1 MYNIN
6 TVISNFIDAA
16 TNNGSALKDGNANQ
30 ANKYFRVIEKKTK
43 WLKEH
48 DELTNQ
54 LFTDLLFHQN
64 DYVKYHTACALLRV
78 QTDIALNTLSV
89 LEKKR
94 GLLGFSA
101 EMTIKEYQKGNI

>member
-6 TVISNFIDAA
+6 TVISDFIDAA
-16 TNNGSALKDGNANQ
+16 TNNGIALEDGNANQ
-30 ANKYFRVIEKKTK
+30 ANKYFRVTEKKIK
-43 WLKEH
+43 CLKEH
-48 DELTNQ
+48 DELTNH
-54 LFTDLLFHQN
+54 LFIDLLSHQN
-64 DYVKYHTACALLRV
+64 DYVKYYTACALLHV

-101 EMTIKEYQKGNI
+101 EMTIKEYRKGNI